1 MQALHLLALEPIEEM
16 MADRNSYGF
25 RPKRSTADALE
36 ACFISLSKRN
46 SAQYILEADI
56 RSCFDKISHTW
67 IKDNIPMDKGILSK
81 WLAAGYMEKDGTLH
95 QTINGVPQGGIISPT
110 ILNVTL
116 SGLEKA
122 IRNATSKRK
131 DKVNCSIYADDFIV
145 TGKSKEILEQQVKPV
160 IEFFLRERGLE
171 LSQEKTKITH
181 IAEGFDFL
189 SVNIR
194 KYNDGKLIRKPSKKS
209 VKNFLGNIRKIVKSK
224 PTAKTEHLIWLLNP
238 KIRGWANYFR
248 HVCSKRTF
256 KYVDNQIFKMLWCW
270 IHRRHPRKGG
280 LWRKKRY
287 FRCNKLRNW
296 IFFSKITNDDGVV
309 SYLDLYQASS
319 TPIKRHIKIRGEA
332 TPYDP
337 LYKEYFNQRGKPRQK
352 ANLNKGNNGDSK
364 APEFVPKPLSQPLM
378 DGSIKA

>member
-1 MQALHLLALEPIEEM
+1 VL
-16 MADRNSYGF
+16 
-25 RPKRSTADALE
+25 
-36 ACFISLSKRN
+36 
-46 SAQYILEADI
+46 
-56 RSCFDKISHTW
+56 
-67 IKDNIPMDKGILSK
+67 
-81 WLAAGYMEKDGTLH
+81 
-95 QTINGVPQGGIISPT
+95 
-110 ILNVTL
+110 
-116 SGLEKA
+116 
-122 IRNATSKRK
+122 
-131 DKVNCSIYADDFIV
+131 
-145 TGKSKEILEQQVKPV
+145 
-160 IEFFLRERGLE
+160 
-171 LSQEKTKITH
+171 KT
-181 IAEGFDFL
+181 
-189 SVNIR
+189 
-194 KYNDGKLIRKPSKKS
+194 
-209 VKNFLGNIRKIVKSK
+209 FLGNIRKIVKSK

-352 ANLNKGNNGDSK
+352 ANLNKGNNGDRK
-364 APEFVPKPLSQPLM
+364 APEFVPKPLGQPLM